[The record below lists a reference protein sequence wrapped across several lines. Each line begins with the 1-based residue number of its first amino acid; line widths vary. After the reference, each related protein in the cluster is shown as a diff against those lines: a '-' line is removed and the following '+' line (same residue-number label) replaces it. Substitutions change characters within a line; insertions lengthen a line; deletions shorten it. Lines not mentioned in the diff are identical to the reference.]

1 MAVPQT
7 TNANDIANVIAT
19 LASRQGNRPKTKP
32 MSGPKRAAILML
44 ALGEQY
50 GGKIWSLLDDDEVR
64 ELSMVMSTLGTVEAD
79 VVEDLLLEFV
89 SRMSASGA
97 LMGTFDGTERLLQQY
112 LPAERVSGIMDEIRG
127 PAGRNMWEKLSNVQE
142 EVLAN
147 YLKNEYPQTIAVV
160 LSKLKPEHA
169 ARVLAILPEDMALDV
184 IGRMLRMEAVQKE
197 VIERVEQT
205 LRTEFMSNLSQTRRR
220 DAHEVMAEIFN
231 NFDRQTETRFIT
243 SLEEENRESAERI
256 KALMFTF
263 DDLVKLDAASAQT
276 LMRHVDKDKLGIA
289 LKSANEDVRSFFLGN
304 MSSRAGKMLLDDM
317 AALGPVQVARRR
329 RGAGAARQSRQGPR
343 RQRRNHADQ
352 EPGRRRAGVL
362 MAAPAKFLFDLD
374 FSAPDRTR
382 ERPATALEIAQK
394 IAAAEARAYR
404 DGFDAAQREAKAE
417 SDRRA
422 ALALEEIGIAMK
434 AIATCFSGIE
444 NRMETEAVDVAVAVA
459 RKLCSA
465 LIAGEPLGEITGLVS
480 DCFSHLVSTPH
491 LVVRINE
498 SLYEAARDRIEQLA
512 KQSGFAGRLVILAEP
527 EIETGD
533 CRIEWADG
541 GVVLERAAIE
551 AKINELVGRYM
562 ASRGNAKATA
572 MRNEP

>member
-1 MAVPQT
+1 
-7 TNANDIANVIAT
+7 
-19 LASRQGNRPKTKP
+19 
-32 MSGPKRAAILML
+32 
-44 ALGEQY
+44 
-50 GGKIWSLLDDDEVR
+50 
-64 ELSMVMSTLGTVEAD
+64 
-79 VVEDLLLEFV
+79 
-89 SRMSASGA
+89 
-97 LMGTFDGTERLLQQY
+97 
-112 LPAERVSGIMDEIRG
+112 
-127 PAGRNMWEKLSNVQE
+127 
-142 EVLAN
+142 
-147 YLKNEYPQTIAVV
+147 
-160 LSKLKPEHA
+160 
-169 ARVLAILPEDMALDV
+169 
-184 IGRMLRMEAVQKE
+184 
-197 VIERVEQT
+197 
-205 LRTEFMSNLSQTRRR
+205 
-220 DAHEVMAEIFN
+220 
-231 NFDRQTETRFIT
+231 
-243 SLEEENRESAERI
+243 
-256 KALMFTF
+256 
-263 DDLVKLDAASAQT
+263 
-276 LMRHVDKDKLGIA
+276 
-289 LKSANEDVRSFFLGN
+289 
-304 MSSRAGKMLLDDM
+304 
-317 AALGPVQVARRR
+317 
-329 RGAGAARQSRQGPR
+329 
-343 RQRRNHADQ
+343 
-352 EPGRRRAGVL
+352 
-362 MAAPAKFLFDLD
+362 MAAPAKFLFDMD

-434 AIATCFSGIE
+434 AIATRFSGIE